1 VVGYNEETVILPY
14 GYKHF
19 TTNGLVDETQLGLD
33 NSTGRKTTASNT
45 QDTLAIDTK
54 NKWLQ
59 IEVTN
64 DKVEIAHEIHDTTNS
79 TNTTDWTQTE
89 ANTTIP
95 TTSYE
100 FDNAGHYV
108 SHHTE
113 NYKLPFGYGKIVGDS
128 GSTEATATY
137 DEVKFTS
144 DEWLTATIGKDTVT
158 YSHDYP
164 NVQEDTST
172 NFDMNTA
179 TT

>member
-1 VVGYNEETVILPY
+1 
-14 GYKHF
+14 
-19 TTNGLVDETQLGLD
+19 VDETQLDLD
-33 NSTGRKTTASNT
+33 NSTGRKTTANNT
-45 QDTLAIDTK
+45 QDSLAINTK

-64 DKVEIAHEIHDTTNS
+64 DKIELAHEIHDTTNS

-95 TTSYE
+95 TTTYK

-113 NYKLPFGYGKIVGDS
+113 NYKLPFGYGKVIGDVGNS
-128 GSTEATATY
+128 AATATY
-137 DEVKFTS
+137 DQIKFTS
-144 DEWLTATIGKDTVT
+144 DEWLTATITEEGEDNTTVVT
-158 YSHDYP
+158 YNHDYP

-172 NFDMNTA
+172 DFDMNTA